1 MHKGVI
7 LLTKASDKDEAIEN
21 ANTFLEDYGDGDVW
35 DWYVIGGRWSGT
47 LNPKSSEFF
56 LKAEAHFKRMY
67 PDMGEFLSTKMVQ
80 EQAQALEIIWEEIGG
95 EGSNPYARSSYDRD
109 GDDDDAL
116 PLSNCLRVVTEWSK
130 DMDAEAE
137 TFWTKMVEAK
147 GTGEKHDMSAYYAN
161 RYAECKYDE
170 FCFESNV
177 YDIDEQT
184 NNPSTALENADQYF
198 AVMVDMHN

>member
-1 MHKGVI
+1 
-7 LLTKASDKDEAIEN
+7 
-21 ANTFLEDYGDGDVW
+21 
-35 DWYVIGGRWSGT
+35 
-47 LNPKSSEFF
+47 
-56 LKAEAHFKRMY
+56 
-67 PDMGEFLSTKMVQ
+67 
-80 EQAQALEIIWEEIGG
+80 
-95 EGSNPYARSSYDRD
+95 
-109 GDDDDAL
+109 
-116 PLSNCLRVVTEWSK
+116 
-130 DMDAEAE
+130 MDAEAE